1 MELKG
6 LILSGGKGTR
16 LRPLTHTR
24 AKQLMPIANK
34 PILYYGI
41 EALAAAGIT
50 EIGIIVGDTKD
61 EVMAAVGD
69 GSRWSVQVTYIEQSQ
84 PLGLAH
90 AVFTAKNFL
99 KESSFV
105 MYLGDKLDGFIE
117 VFRKDSADGVILLKP
132 VEDPRAFGVAEVA
145 EDGRILR
152 LEEKPQEPRSNLA
165 LVAITV

>member
-1 MELKG
+1 M
-6 LILSGGKGTR
+6 
-16 LRPLTHTR
+16 
-24 AKQLMPIANK
+24 ANK
-34 PILYYGI
+34 PILFYVVESI
-41 EALAAAGIT
+41 VST
-50 EIGIIVGDTKD
+50 NVKDIGIIISPETGEEIKR
-61 EVMAAVGD
+61 AVGNGD
-69 GSRWSVQVTYIEQSQ
+69 RWGVSIQYTLQDR
-84 PLGLAH
+84 PGGLAYSVKV
-90 AVFTAKNFL
+90 ARPFL
-99 KESSFV
+99 ARSPFV

>member
-1 MELKG
+1 MAYSVKVA
-6 LILSGGKGTR
+6 
-16 LRPLTHTR
+16 RPF
-24 AKQLMPIANK
+24 
-34 PILYYGI
+34 
-41 EALAAAGIT
+41 LAR
-50 EIGIIVGDTKD
+50 
-61 EVMAAVGD
+61 
-69 GSRWSVQVTYIEQSQ
+69 S
-84 PLGLAH
+84 P
-90 AVFTAKNFL
+90 
-99 KESSFV
+99 FV